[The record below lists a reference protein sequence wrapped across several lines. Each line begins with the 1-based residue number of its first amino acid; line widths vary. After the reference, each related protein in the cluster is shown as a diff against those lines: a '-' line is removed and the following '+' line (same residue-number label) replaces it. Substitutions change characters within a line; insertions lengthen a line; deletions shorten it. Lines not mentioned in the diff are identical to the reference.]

1 MLRTRL
7 SNRPPVMQHTQ
18 PLTLTSYFLVL
29 REDSVLYLE
38 RLRQLHS
45 LYVPR
50 TLLTALRL
58 LKYGKMET

>member
-1 MLRTRL
+1 
-7 SNRPPVMQHTQ
+7 MQHTQ
-18 PLTLTSYFLVL
+18 PLTLTLTSYFLVF
-29 REDSVLYLE
+29 REDSVLYLG